1 MPHSPTNYLDSQTLK
16 DNGNLL
22 SCDCQHVLVNSI
34 NFNYCLVFA
43 DHIPLSNIDFLHI
56 VAIITF
62 DGTRHQVHQIIQF
75 RVTVVII
82 IAVRNGLEV
91 NKAKEWVAGDVMIF
105 AVHFAAHVHLHVSLH
120 KKITPYNLDA
130 SLNVLEFMYW

>member
-1 MPHSPTNYLDSQTLK
+1 M
-16 DNGNLL
+16 
-22 SCDCQHVLVNSI
+22 
-34 NFNYCLVFA
+34 
-43 DHIPLSNIDFLHI
+43 
-56 VAIITF
+56 
-62 DGTRHQVHQIIQF
+62 
-75 RVTVVII
+75 VII

-91 NKAKEWVAGDVMIF
+91 NKAKEWFAGDVMIF